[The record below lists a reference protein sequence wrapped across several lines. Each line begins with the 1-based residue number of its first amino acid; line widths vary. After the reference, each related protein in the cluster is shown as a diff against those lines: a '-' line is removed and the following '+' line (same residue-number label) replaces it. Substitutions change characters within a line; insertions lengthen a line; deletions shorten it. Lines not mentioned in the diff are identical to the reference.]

1 MSFRLKGHLWS
12 LLDRFSISFFVV
24 RWRSSP
30 PRPFFFFPPTMA
42 AKSTRQSKSKTSSDF
57 LLPEEIA
64 DLSALLE
71 DQEAEN
77 YYKLAGA
84 KPKKSKSNL
93 IRDTRA
99 YLLAPPAS
107 GDTITDCCQSR
118 ICSLIHFNTA
128 GSAYKLSTGMSKKPW
143 NGQKDID
150 QNFAV
155 KYKVNSFVF
164 KISLVSLKSQ

>member
-1 MSFRLKGHLWS
+1 MKLCGPHLVIKLQLKIKNKFELLACEYNIPDQSIWSVTIRRHVWINTVYHTRIRGDGSGPKKRGGLITFIPLKG
-12 LLDRFSISFFVV
+12 
-24 RWRSSP
+24 
-30 PRPFFFFPPTMA
+30 
-42 AKSTRQSKSKTSSDF
+42 
-57 LLPEEIA
+57 
-64 DLSALLE
+64 
-71 DQEAEN
+71 
-77 YYKLAGA
+77 G
-84 KPKKSKSNL
+84 L